1 MFEPQHRGVATRPFD
16 RVQEQHVVV
25 LRKYPRCVGEHCQ
38 QIGRI
43 VSRRGQCR
51 AVDALR
57 RRGSDRAVI
66 ERRRIV
72 QRCRGYLGQ
81 NRPIEPV
88 ANAQRATVG
97 DPTDDRRAYVP
108 AITDL
113 EHTREVGG
121 FDDGEHAFLRLARHD
136 LERLHRGLAHRD
148 RIHVDVHADATA

>member
-1 MFEPQHRGVATRPFD
+1 MRVHKARQHDAASRIDDLGVPRKPAFDLRSRPNF
-16 RVQEQHVVV
+16 R
-25 LRKYPRCVGEHCQ
+25 
-38 QIGRI
+38 
-43 VSRRGQCR
+43 
-51 AVDALR
+51 DA
-57 RRGSDRAVI
+57 
-66 ERRRIV
+66 
-72 QRCRGYLGQ
+72 
-81 NRPIEPV
+81 PI